1 MVGILCQR
9 TAFPVLQLLEF
20 LTKDLKGDDGR
31 RRLTIKNEGI
41 FVDASVAI
49 SAGLRGESE
58 VYGLISKSQ
67 AVDLAFM
74 RDAIK
79 VLKLD
84 LVKVPSALNISDL
97 WTKCVSQHTLAELT
111 SLAGRSRNRPKFNEQ
126 N

>member
-1 MVGILCQR
+1 M
-9 TAFPVLQLLEF
+9 
-20 LTKDLKGDDGR
+20 
-31 RRLTIKNEGI
+31 TIKNEGI

-67 AVDLAFM
+67 VVDLAFM

-84 LVKVPSALNISDL
+84 LIKVPSALNISDL
-97 WTKCVSQHTLAELT
+97 WTKCVSQQTLAELT
-111 SLAGRSRNRPKFNEQ
+111 SLAGRSRNRPKFKNSTKQ
-126 N
+126 A